1 MFSYTVNK
9 FWGSKVFIINITVI
23 VYVKCAKRVYF
34 LFSTYT
40 YIHTHA
46 QGNYELVNYLSLTKA
61 IISLYI
67 YIYNYHIASIKYIQL
82 LFVNDASIK
91 LEKITC

>member
-9 FWGSKVFIINITVI
+9 FWGSKVFIINNTVI

-46 QGNYELVNYLSLTKA
+46 QGNYELVNYLSLTKV
-61 IISLYI
+61 IISQYI
-67 YIYNYHIASIKYIQL
+67 HI
-82 LFVNDASIK
+82 
-91 LEKITC
+91 